1 MIGSGILVMNKPQG
15 FTSFDVIGKLRGILK
30 MRKLGHT
37 GTLDPMATGVLPVLI
52 GTAARACDILPNEDK
67 AYRAEFQLG
76 TVTDTQD
83 SSGTVLETH
92 PFDVSEAELL
102 AVLPQFTGEI
112 QQIPPMYSAVQING
126 KRLYELARAGK
137 EIERPARQVTVQ
149 SLTLEAFDSKSGRGT
164 LAIRCGKGTYVRT
177 ILHDIGGA
185 LGCGCMMTALE
196 RTAACGFTLDDAHS
210 FAEVQQ
216 AADAGT
222 PESLVIPTDRL
233 FLPLPEIRLGA
244 AQERLYRNGVKLELK
259 RVQGISSA
267 PRYRVYGAEQGFL
280 GLAKADFETGVLRVY
295 KNL

>member
-1 MIGSGILVMNKPQG
+1 MIESGILVMNKPQG

-52 GTAARACDILPNEDK
+52 GTAARACDILPDENK
-67 AYRAEFQLG
+67 SYRAGFQLG

-83 SSGTVLETH
+83 SSGTVLETR
-92 PFDVSEAELL
+92 PFAISEAELL
-102 AVLPQFTGEI
+102 AVLPQFIGQI

-149 SLTLEAFDSKSGRGT
+149 SLTLEAFDRETGSGT
-164 LAIRCGKGTYVRT
+164 LTIDCGKGTYVRT
-177 ILHDIGGA
+177 ILHDIGSA

-196 RTAACGFTLDDAHS
+196 RTKACGFALAEAHN
-210 FAEVQQ
+210 FETVQN

-222 PESLVIPTDRL
+222 LESLVIPTDRL
-233 FLPLPEIRLGA
+233 FAALPAVTLNET
-244 AQERLYRNGVKLELK
+244 QTRLYRNGVLLALSRLRELPEGT
-259 RVQGISSA
+259 RFRIYS
-267 PRYRVYGAEQGFL
+267 AEQSFL
-280 GLAKADFETGVLRVY
+280 GLADADREHNCLRIY